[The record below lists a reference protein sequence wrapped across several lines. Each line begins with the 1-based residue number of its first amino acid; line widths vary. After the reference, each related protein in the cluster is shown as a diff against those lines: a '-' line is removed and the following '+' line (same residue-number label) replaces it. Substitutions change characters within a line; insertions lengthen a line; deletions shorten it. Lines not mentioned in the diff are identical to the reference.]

1 MENKTI
7 NKQIRAVSNRSSLLI
22 IIFLAITI
30 PVRFL
35 FRYLGQNGSDDSLWR
50 NSAFVTFLSYL
61 GLCLVVYPIILLVYY
76 KLLNRSNGLRLKD
89 VFTKSQR
96 SKRWLIKWA
105 VIAMGLDFTVSK
117 IFMFIFGKLYT
128 GNRDILSSGGEAY
141 SNNTLFGWIVYAASL
156 VLIAPIFEELIFRAT
171 VFRNNE
177 PVGQM
182 LAAVITGVTFGLWH
196 INVNQIVGASVIGV
210 FLCLIF
216 AKSRSIKDVMLI
228 HCTYNFIVFAL
239 SITRFQ
245 FRDMSQSTDKEF
257 MIHAMFHNHPIASV
271 CLSLLQLL
279 LCFFYI
285 AAPIMLIV
293 EIIKKRNDFGLNKGD
308 YPCSTAKKALIY
320 LTAPLTIIMYAA
332 VFVMIV
338 ILMTE

>member
-76 KLLNRSNGLRLKD
+76 KLLN
-89 VFTKSQR
+89 
-96 SKRWLIKWA
+96 
-105 VIAMGLDFTVSK
+105 
-117 IFMFIFGKLYT
+117 
-128 GNRDILSSGGEAY
+128 
-141 SNNTLFGWIVYAASL
+141 
-156 VLIAPIFEELIFRAT
+156 
-171 VFRNNE
+171 
-177 PVGQM
+177 
-182 LAAVITGVTFGLWH
+182 
-196 INVNQIVGASVIGV
+196 
-210 FLCLIF
+210 
-216 AKSRSIKDVMLI
+216 
-228 HCTYNFIVFAL
+228 
-239 SITRFQ
+239 
-245 FRDMSQSTDKEF
+245 
-257 MIHAMFHNHPIASV
+257 MFHNHPIASV